1 MLRNRPSS
9 PWVSPVLG
17 LAVLLVLGAC
27 GGSSSSSGSSPNP
40 PSSPIFLDPK
50 AGLQPEDLAV
60 IVNENDP
67 QSVQV
72 GAYYQTARHIPAAN
86 MIYIHM
92 TAGVPTITSAE
103 FNAIK
108 AQVDA
113 ATPANVQAYALT
125 WAAPY
130 QVQCMSITT
139 AFALGFSTTYCM
151 TGSGCNT
158 TAPSQYYNS
167 TSTRP
172 YDDFHMR
179 PAMSLAGTSF
189 ANVKALIDRGVNADG
204 KAPTGTAY
212 LVTSKDSARSV
223 RGYDFSYL
231 ASFWKSSSGLT
242 AKYLDQS
249 ITGPGYITG
258 ATDVMAYLASLASVP
273 NIATNTYLPGAIA
286 DHLTSYGG
294 MLTNSGQMSALRWL
308 EAGATG
314 SYGTVSE
321 PCNFTEK
328 FPQASVLIP
337 HYFGGESLIE
347 AYWKSVAWPGQGIFV
362 GEPLANPY
370 RDSMTMVGDEMEIT
384 VRWLTAGKTFQVESA
399 NAPSGPFTLVMG
411 NISPDPTG
419 VTHIAVPHAAAG
431 YYRLVQSP

>member
-1 MLRNRPSS
+1 LGFAL
-9 PWVSPVLG
+9 VFG
-17 LAVLLVLGAC
+17 LAGC
-27 GGSSSSSGSSPNP
+27 GGSHSPADASPNP
-40 PSSPIFLDPK
+40 PSSPVFLDSK
-50 AGLQPEDLAV
+50 AGLQPGDLAV
-60 IVNENDP
+60 IVNQDDP
-67 QSVQV
+67 QSVLV
-72 GAYYQTARHIPAAN
+72 GAYYQTARHIPNSN

-92 TAGVPTITSAE
+92 TAGVPTITSTE

-113 ATPANVQAYALT
+113 VTPANVQAYALT

-130 QVQCMSITT
+130 QVQCMSITS

-151 TGSGCNT
+151 TGNCGT
-158 TAPSQYYNS
+158 TAPSSYYDS
-167 TSTRP
+167 ASTRP

-189 ANVKALIDRGVNADG
+189 ANVKALIDRGVNSDG
-204 KAPTGTAY
+204 KAPIGTAY
-212 LVTSKDSARSV
+212 LVTSTDSARSV
-223 RGYDFSYL
+223 RGYDFSLL
-231 ASFWKSSSGLT
+231 AGYWNSSSGLT
-242 AKYLDQS
+242 VKYLDES
-249 ITGPGYITG
+249 TTGPGYITG

-273 NIATNTYLPGAIA
+273 SIATNTYLPGAIA

-294 MLTNSGQMSALRWL
+294 QLTNSGQMSALRWL

-314 SYGTVSE
+314 SYGTVNE
-321 PCNFTEK
+321 PCNYTEK

-347 AYWKSVAWPGQGIFV
+347 AYWKSVQWPGQGIFI

-384 VRWLTAGKTFQVESA
+384 VRWLVAGRTYQVESA
-399 NAPSGPFTLVMG
+399 NAPSGPFSVVLSG
-411 NISPDPTG
+411 ISADPTG
-419 VTHIAVPHAAAG
+419 VTHISVPHATAG
-431 YYRLVQSP
+431 YYQLIQSP

>member
-1 MLRNRPSS
+1 M
-9 PWVSPVLG
+9 G
-17 LAVLLVLGAC
+17 LLVLFVLGGC
-27 GGSSSSSGSSPNP
+27 GGSHSPSGSSPSP
-40 PSSPIFLDPK
+40 PSLPVFLDPK

-60 IVNENDP
+60 IVNQDDP

-72 GAYYQTARHIPAAN
+72 GAYYQTARHIPATN

-92 TAGVPTITSAE
+92 TAGVPTITSTE
-103 FNAIK
+103 FNTIK

-113 ATPANVQAYALT
+113 VTPANIQAYALT

-151 TGSGCNT
+151 TGGCAA
-158 TAPSQYYNS
+158 TAPSPYYNS

-172 YDDFHMR
+172 YDDFHLR
-179 PAMSLAGTSF
+179 PAMALAGTSF

-212 LVTSKDSARSV
+212 LVTSKDAARSV

-231 ASFWKSSSGLT
+231 AGFWKASSGLT
-242 AKYLDQS
+242 AKYLDQT

-258 ATDVMAYLASLASVP
+258 ATDVMTYLASLASVP
-273 NIATNTYLPGAIA
+273 SIATNTYLPGAIA

-294 MLTNSGQMSALRWL
+294 QLTNSGQMSALRWL

-321 PCNFTEK
+321 PCNYTQK

-337 HYFGGESLIE
+337 HYFGGETLIE
-347 AYWKSVAWPGQGIFV
+347 AYWKSVQWPGQGIFV

-370 RDSMTMVGDEMEIT
+370 KDSMTMVGDEMDIT
-384 VRWLTAGKTFQVESA
+384 VRWLTAGKTYQVESSA
-399 NAPSGPFTLVMG
+399 AVSGPFMVALG
-411 NISPDPTG
+411 GISPNPTG
-419 VTHIAVPHAAAG
+419 VTHIAIPHTTAG
-431 YYRLVQSP
+431 YYRLVPSP

>member
-1 MLRNRPSS
+1 MLFA
-9 PWVSPVLG
+9 LG
-17 LAVLLVLGAC
+17 GC
-27 GGSSSSSGSSPNP
+27 GGSHSSSGPAQGSPSLP
-40 PSSPIFLDPK
+40 VFLDPK
-50 AGLQPEDLAV
+50 AGLQPGDLAV
-60 IVNENDP
+60 IVNQDDP

-72 GAYYQTARHIPAAN
+72 GAYYQTARHIPATN

-92 TAGVPTITSAE
+92 TAGVPTITSTE

-113 ATPANVQAYALT
+113 VTPANVQAYALT

-151 TGSGCNT
+151 TGSGCGA
-158 TAPSQYYNS
+158 TAPSSYYNS
-167 TSTRP
+167 ASTRP

-179 PAMSLAGTSF
+179 PTMALAGTSF

-212 LVTSKDSARSV
+212 MVTSTDSARSV

-231 ASFWKSSSGLT
+231 AGFWKGSSGLT
-242 AKYLDQS
+242 AKYLNQTT
-249 ITGPGYITG
+249 TGPGYITG

-273 NIATNTYLPGAIA
+273 NIANNTYLPGAIA

-321 PCNFTEK
+321 PCNYTQK

-347 AYWKSVAWPGQGIFV
+347 AYWKSVQWPGQGIFV

-370 RDSMTMVGDEMEIT
+370 RNSMTMVGDEMDIT
-384 VRWLTAGKTFQVESA
+384 VRWLSAGKTYQVESS
-399 NAPSGPFTLVMG
+399 NTPGGPFSVVLA
-411 NISPDPTG
+411 NISADPTG
-419 VTHIAVPHAAAG
+419 VTHIAVPHATAG

>member
-1 MLRNRPSS
+1 
-9 PWVSPVLG
+9 VSPVLG
-17 LAVLLVLGAC
+17 FAMLFVLGGC
-27 GGSSSSSGSSPNP
+27 GGSHSTSGSSQNS
-40 PSSPIFLDPK
+40 PSLPVFLDSK
-50 AGLQPEDLAV
+50 AGLQAEDLAV
-60 IVNENDP
+60 IVNQDDP
-67 QSVQV
+67 QSVQI
-72 GAYYQTARHIPAAN
+72 GAYYQTARHIPNAN

-92 TAGVPTITSAE
+92 TAGVSTITSTE
-103 FNAIK
+103 FTAIK

-151 TGSGCNT
+151 TAPGGGCGA
-158 TAPSQYYNS
+158 TAPSNYYNS

-179 PAMSLAGTSF
+179 PTMSLAGTSF

-204 KAPTGTAY
+204 KAPTGMAY
-212 LVTSKDSARSV
+212 LVTSTDSARSV

-231 ASFWKSSSGLT
+231 ASFWKGSSGLT
-242 AKYLDQS
+242 AKYLNQTT
-249 ITGPGYITG
+249 TGPGYLTG
-258 ATDVMAYLASLASVP
+258 ATDVMVYLASLASVP
-273 NIATNTYLPGAIA
+273 SIATNTYLPGTIA

-294 MLTNSGQMSALRWL
+294 QLTDSGQMSALRWL

-321 PCNFTEK
+321 PCNYTQK

-347 AYWKSVAWPGQGIFV
+347 AYWKSVQWPGQGIFV

-370 RDSMTMVGDEMEIT
+370 KDSMTMVGDEMDIT
-384 VRWLTAGKTFQVESA
+384 VRWLTEGRTYQVESS
-399 NAPSGPFTLVMG
+399 NASAGPFSVVAG
-411 NISPDPTG
+411 AISADPTG
-419 VTHIAVPHAAAG
+419 VTHIAVPHATAG
-431 YYRLVQSP
+431 YYRLIQSP

>member
-1 MLRNRPSS
+1 MQRNRPSS
-9 PWVSPVLG
+9 PCASLVLG
-17 LAVLLVLGAC
+17 LAVLLALGAC
-27 GGSSSSSGSSPNP
+27 GGSQSSSGPAQGP
-40 PSSPIFLDPK
+40 PSLPVFLDPK

-60 IVNENDP
+60 IVNQDDP

-92 TAGVPTITSAE
+92 TTGVSTITSTE

-151 TGSGCNT
+151 TGGGCAA
-158 TAPSQYYNS
+158 TAPSSYYNS

-172 YDDFHMR
+172 YDDLHLR
-179 PAMSLAGTSF
+179 PTMALAGTSF

-242 AKYLDQS
+242 ATYLNQTT
-249 ITGPGYITG
+249 TGPGYITG
-258 ATDVMAYLASLASVP
+258 ATDVMVYLASLASVP
-273 NIATNTYLPGAIA
+273 SIATNTYLPGAVA

-321 PCNFTEK
+321 PCNYTQK

-337 HYFGGESLIE
+337 HYFGGETLIE

-370 RDSMTMVGDEMEIT
+370 RNSMTMVGDEMDIT
-384 VRWLTAGKTFQVESA
+384 VRWLVAGRTYQVESSA
-399 NAPSGPFTLVMG
+399 APSGPFSVVLG
-411 NISPDPTG
+411 NIAPDPSG
-419 VTHIAVPHAAAG
+419 VTHIAIPHATAG
-431 YYRLVQSP
+431 YYRLVQFP